1 MEETKSKFAL
11 WAYPDTM
18 KKVEKLYK
26 EDNCK
31 SKSEFIEKAILFY
44 CGYLT
49 AADYRQYFPN
59 VIVSTMQGT
68 LESLE
73 NRMANLLFKN
83 TVELSMLL
91 HAFAAQTG
99 IDAETIEALRGFCVA
114 EVKKIRGSFRLE
126 DAIRFQ
132 KE

>member
-11 WAYPDTM
+11 WAYPSTM
-18 KKVEKLYK
+18 KKVEKLYPD
-26 EDNCK
+26 DNCK

-49 AADYRQYFPN
+49 AADYREYFPN

-83 TVELSMLL
+83 TPDDTV
-91 HAFAAQTG
+91 
-99 IDAETIEALRGFCVA
+99 RCV
-114 EVKKIRGSFRLE
+114 SL
-126 DAIRFQ
+126 
-132 KE
+132 